1 MYGVHLTVVTECA
14 VQSHFSLAPFL
25 CRNGFVSKEDYL
37 TFMIS
42 RETENVDSAQ
52 EVEEA
57 FRAITEGGDKPYVTE
72 AQLLQ
77 VGRGHVTITCL
88 FLADIH
94 ITMYR
99 CTILADCIS
108 EIL

>member
-1 MYGVHLTVVTECA
+1 MSITAVSTYSCLTLCCSA
-14 VQSHFSLAPFL
+14 SIICSALSPLSL

-77 VGRGHVTITCL
+77 VRGVMSCDYHMTVVCRL
-88 FLADIH
+88 GLPCH
-94 ITMYR
+94 
-99 CTILADCIS
+99 
-108 EIL
+108 

>member
-1 MYGVHLTVVTECA
+1 
-14 VQSHFSLAPFL
+14 
-25 CRNGFVSKEDYL
+25 
-37 TFMIS
+37 MIS

-77 VGRGHVTITCL
+77 VGRGHVTIT
-88 FLADIH
+88 
-94 ITMYR
+94 
-99 CTILADCIS
+99 
-108 EIL
+108 

>member
-1 MYGVHLTVVTECA
+1 
-14 VQSHFSLAPFL
+14 
-25 CRNGFVSKEDYL
+25 
-37 TFMIS
+37 MIS

-77 VGRGHVTITCL
+77 VGRGHVTVT
-88 FLADIH
+88 
-94 ITMYR
+94 
-99 CTILADCIS
+99 
-108 EIL
+108 

>member
-1 MYGVHLTVVTECA
+1 MSITA
-14 VQSHFSLAPFL
+14 VSAYSCRTLCCSATIICPALSPLSL

-72 AQLLQ
+72 
-77 VGRGHVTITCL
+77 GSCHVTIT
-88 FLADIH
+88 
-94 ITMYR
+94 
-99 CTILADCIS
+99 
-108 EIL
+108 